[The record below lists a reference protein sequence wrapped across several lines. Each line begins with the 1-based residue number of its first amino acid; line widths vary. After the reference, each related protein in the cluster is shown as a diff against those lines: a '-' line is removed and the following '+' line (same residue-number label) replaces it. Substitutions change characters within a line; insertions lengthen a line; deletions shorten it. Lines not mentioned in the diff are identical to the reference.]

1 MTRRCRRCKISISSP
16 GFWSTESF
24 CKIFYLEE
32 SNMKK
37 MKRLVAVLLAGIMA
51 LAMLTACGGTPVTRD
66 EALEKSVAEWAV
78 EWGKSAKLELTEDAD
93 LTAISAKCLPSM
105 AKAYNATLAKDNDAA
120 ADAAA
125 EMSKIFVA
133 AKKDKK
139 VAPVDVLI
147 PNTMEFTK
155 ENVINVVQKGM
166 GNIQA
171 ILNKAGVKNP
181 AKFGVTVTKQKDY
194 TLILFMVS
202 E

>member
-1 MTRRCRRCKISISSP
+1 
-16 GFWSTESF
+16 
-24 CKIFYLEE
+24 
-32 SNMKK
+32 MKK
-37 MKRLVAVLLAGIMA
+37 MKRLAAVLLAGIMA
-51 LAMLTACGGTPVTRD
+51 LAMLTACGGTPSTPVTRD
-66 EALEKSVAEWAV
+66 EALEKNVAAWAV

-139 VAPVDVLI
+139 VAPVDVII

-166 GNIQA
+166 GNIQT